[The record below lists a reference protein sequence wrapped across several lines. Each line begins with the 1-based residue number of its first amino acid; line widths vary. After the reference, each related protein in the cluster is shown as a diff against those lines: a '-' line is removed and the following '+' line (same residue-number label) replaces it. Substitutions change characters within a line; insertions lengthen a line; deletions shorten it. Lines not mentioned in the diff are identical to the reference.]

1 MHDIVG
7 VDDVE
12 VPNGLACAGG
22 VDAIEADGI
31 ACAGGM
37 AADNPLCTEQ
47 FKNADL
53 AALKVVPVFPEL
65 VSTGSDGEQSLAYA
79 QMVAP
84 LIEAVKT
91 LKADNDALT
100 AELAE
105 MRRRVDTLETQV
117 NAHPR

>member
-1 MHDIVG
+1 MWRNRYIHLRPAIFPHLSEFYSNSIALTG
-7 VDDVE
+7 LTRRGGGTQIGLITQDV
-12 VPNGLACAGG
+12 A
-22 VDAIEADGI
+22 
-31 ACAGGM
+31 
-37 AADNPLCTEQ
+37 
-47 FKNADL
+47 
-53 AALKVVPVFPEL
+53 PVFPEL

-100 AELAE
+100 AELAAL
-105 MRRRVDTLETQV
+105 RRRVETLETQM

>member
-1 MHDIVG
+1 M
-7 VDDVE
+7 DV
-12 VPNGLACAGG
+12 V
-22 VDAIEADGI
+22 EADGI

-47 FKNADL
+47 FKNSDL
-53 AALKVVPVFPEL
+53 AALKVVTVFPEL
-65 VSTGSDGEQSLAYA
+65 VSTDRDGEQSVAYA

-84 LIEAVKT
+84 LFEAVKT

-105 MRRRVDTLETQV
+105 MRRRENTLETQV